1 MRGFSI
7 ALLASF
13 LMAGPVLAA
22 SPIGQLKDVD
32 GKVYVNRGKGFVL
45 AKGNTELF
53 QGDRVMIGEKSS
65 ASINYYLA
73 DCDVMLTSS
82 SMTTVSAKAP
92 CKGGGLTSTYGQ
104 SVDGGEGGGGIS
116 SGGAIVV
123 GAGTIGTIAG
133 GILATTGSDE
143 NDNGGDGDGGGDPG
157 QSP

>member
-7 ALLASF
+7 ALIASF
-13 LMAGPVLAA
+13 LVAGPVLAA

-92 CKGGGLTSTYGQ
+92 CKGGGSTSSTYGLNG
-104 SVDGGEGGGGIS
+104 DGGGGGIS
-116 SGGAIVV
+116 AGGAVVV
-123 GAGTIGTIAG
+123 GAGTIATIAG
-133 GILATTGSDE
+133 GVLSTTGSDE
-143 NDNGGDGDGGGDPG
+143 NDNDQG

>member
-7 ALLASF
+7 ALIASF
-13 LMAGPVLAA
+13 LVAGPVLAA
-22 SPIGQLKDVD
+22 SPMGQLKDVD

-53 QGDRVMIGEKSS
+53 QGDRVMVGEKSS

-82 SMTTVSAKAP
+82 SMTTVSAKPP
-92 CKGGGLTSTYGQ
+92 CKGGGATTSTYGQ
-104 SVDGGEGGGGIS
+104 TVGEEVTLT
-116 SGGAIVV
+116 GGAIV
-123 GAGTIGTIAG
+123 AG
-133 GILATTGSDE
+133 GGVIAAGVGGVLATTGSDE
-143 NDNGGDGDGGGDPG
+143 NDDNDLG